1 MEAKE
6 QMYASCV
13 ISCCQDADFEEAM
26 SPPIQW
32 RARKREG
39 APPGNSNASVLEP
52 NGDGKR
58 ELERDPSGEMCHRKE
73 GASEDCA
80 KKLPEEQRERDNTK
94 QEAESTTK
102 KRPKRK
108 KPKPRE
114 PKSNTTQETKKKHNS
129 AKGWA
134 GRAFVLHC
142 DEKF

>member
-6 QMYASCV
+6 HMYASCV

-39 APPGNSNASVLEP
+39 APPGNSNASVPEP

-73 GASEDCA
+73 GASED
-80 KKLPEEQRERDNTK
+80 
-94 QEAESTTK
+94 
-102 KRPKRK
+102 
-108 KPKPRE
+108 
-114 PKSNTTQETKKKHNS
+114 
-129 AKGWA
+129 
-134 GRAFVLHC
+134 
-142 DEKF
+142 